1 MKSFNQCIFVG
12 HAGSDP
18 KLLTTGSG
26 KTLTKFRLGVSGYH
40 KKEEPSDTLWL
51 TVLVWREEL
60 ATVVSEYVKTGS
72 LVLVSGRLSQ
82 RSYTDGER
90 QERITLELT
99 AEKVELLGT
108 GKPADAP
115 HATPA
120 ETQSA
125 ATI

>member
-1 MKSFNQCIFVG
+1 MNSFNQCTFIG
-12 HAGSDP
+12 NAGSDP

-26 KTLTKFRLGVSGYH
+26 KSFARFRLGVSGYH
-40 KKEEPSDTLWL
+40 KKEEQSDTLWL

-82 RSYTDGER
+82 RSYTDGEG

-99 AEKVELLGT
+99 AENVELLGK
-108 GKPADAP
+108 GKAAAAP
-115 HATPA
+115 EAAPT
-120 ETQSA
+120 ETQPA
-125 ATI
+125 VTV